1 MGEDNLGRLE
11 VIVTATQI
19 NQWAG
24 TREAQAI
31 LPVLVR
37 RLILATCGSP
47 NSIQFPGGD
56 SINQP
61 GWDGEV
67 ECVNE
72 VPWVPQ
78 GKSFWELSC
87 EARPT
92 RKANRDYEKRIRQTP
107 VLERSDAA
115 FVFVTAREWTTKN
128 KWLREKRK
136 GGEWKEVRAYD
147 ANDLEQWLEQAPA
160 VALWFAETLGITGQG
175 VESLEQYW
183 SIWASQSNPPISPDA
198 LFVDRENVREWLIHK
213 LREHLREGRTDPLTI
228 HGDSVEEAAAFV
240 CAAILQEED
249 MSAVSLVV
257 TEPNGWRFVDA
268 NPAVKVAVAAR
279 PEVAERPS
287 TRRDLVVVIPY
298 ALSDMAG
305 HYRGAVARGVDTG
318 LVLERPRRSGF
329 EEAIVELGLDKA
341 DAERLT
347 LNTGRSWSVF
357 RRHCAK
363 NPAIRRPKWM
373 EMAQA
378 VALTSIC
385 LLGAWKGDNSADREI
400 VSRLA
405 GHPYE
410 DVERELRYLAQVDDA
425 PVLQIGTVWKAKS
438 PLELFDLFGERITST
453 ELGRFF
459 EIAYDVLTVPDPVLD
474 LPEEERYAAQVY
486 GKVRTQS
493 DILINSLCDTLI
505 KLAVR
510 GPILPSLQALDI
522 ERRVAKLV
530 HDLLYNAD
538 RVQWL
543 SLSPFLQPLAE
554 AAPETFLRAVE
565 HSLNKP
571 DQPVISLLRETSDSA
586 LFGRCWHSTLLWALE
601 VLAWSPRFMP
611 RVARVLAKLAH
622 IEIKGN
628 WANTPL
634 NSLVG
639 IFRSWYPQTAAS
651 LEERITVLDLLVR
664 DEPDIAFDLLC
675 KLIDVGRDIAHPAE
689 RPRWR
694 DYDSG
699 FGYGATREEIIK
711 MSQAAADRI
720 VPLAKGHPDRVACLI
735 EKIDVFDETQ
745 RKDALDLVAEFANSG
760 ALDKD
765 REIVRAALRKI
776 IHWHRNHDKTPEP
789 ELSEKLGS
797 LEEVYE
803 KVAPGD
809 TIIRYC
815 WLFADRRPDL
825 PTHLSDDYSTMVQQ
839 LEDERVKAFQD
850 IYNEL
855 GMVGVE
861 RLATTCSQEPWIGFT
876 LAKLGLP
883 TGALA
888 DWILDLKSDFSAF
901 DPLSVTVRG
910 LLRGLPRAR
919 AVDLIWYVLRGTQSR
934 NWTPEKVAS
943 FLTLARP
950 GRTTWDTVASCG
962 SEVERAYWRRILELP
977 DKEDDMQFALR
988 WLLQVGRPR
997 TAFYVCSY
1005 CLDKVDPRLIADILE
1020 QVLRGVERG
1029 GPRLNSRS
1037 IGRAIEVLEA
1047 SGVIETS
1054 RLVSIEFFAFPF
1066 LGYGNEQ
1073 QVKTLYATLMSEP
1086 ALFCELISIAYK
1098 PRHRKV
1104 EEIEVESEARK
1115 AMGGIARDV
1124 LQNCQRLPGTQ
1135 PNGTIDPG
1143 SFFQFIDEVRNFC
1156 QGKDRLEVCDMTLGR
1171 MLAYSPVGGDGIWPF
1186 DPARDI
1192 LERPELEVIQRGFV
1206 VGTFN
1211 KRGVTSRLPDEGGA
1225 QEHNLADKYRSYAKD
1240 LRMSYP
1246 NLASALDKISDVYE
1260 QEGRREDL
1268 ETDLYLEGI
1277 C

>member
-107 VLERSDAA
+107 ALERSDAA

-160 VALWFAETLGITGQG
+160 VALRFAETLGLRGTG
-175 VESLEQYW
+175 VESPGRYW
-183 SIWASQSNPPISPDA
+183 DTWFQQSDPPIPVKA
-198 LFVDRENVREWLIHK
+198 LFAGRDKTRERLTEELWNRLGK
-213 LREHLREGRTDPLTI
+213 GGRTPLTI
-228 HGDSVEEAAAFV
+228 YADSAEEATAFV
-240 CAAILQEED
+240 CAVMLQDEALSAI
-249 MSAVSLVV
+249 SVV
-257 TEPNGWRFVDA
+257 ITDPNGWRFVNV
-268 NPAVKVAVAAR
+268 NPSLRVAVAAR
-279 PEVAERPS
+279 PEVAERL
-287 TRRDLVVVIPY
+287 TIREGLVVVVPY
-298 ALSDMAG
+298 TL
-305 HYRGAVARGVDTG
+305 GAMGG
-318 LVLERPRRSGF
+318 LHRWAAVPQPGSGFVLERPPRSEF
-329 EEAIVELGLDKA
+329 EKALIKLGLDEA
-341 DAERLT
+341 EAERLAAS
-347 LNTGRSWSVF
+347 TGRSWSVF
-357 RRHCAK
+357 RRHRAI
-363 NPAIRRPKWM
+363 NPAIRKPGWI
-373 EMAQA
+373 AVPQA
-378 VALTSIC
+378 VSLSLLC
-385 LLGAWKGDNSADREI
+385 LLGAWKGDRLEDRTI

-405 GHPYE
+405 NRSYE
-410 DVERELRYLAQVDDA
+410 DVERDLRVLAQTDDT
-425 PVLQIGTVWKAKS
+425 PVLQVGTVWKAKS
-438 PLELFDLFGERITST
+438 PLELLDLFGGRITSA
-453 ELGRFF
+453 ELDRFF
-459 EIAYDVLTVPDPVLD
+459 EIAYDVLC
-474 LPEEERYAAQVY
+474 
-486 GKVRTQS
+486 GKVQGQS
-493 DILINSLCDTLI
+493 EILTNNLCDTLV

-510 GPILPSLQALDI
+510 GPLLPSLQAFNI

-530 HDLLYNAD
+530 HASLHDAD
-538 RVQWL
+538 RNQWL
-543 SLSPFLQPLAE
+543 SLYSCLPALAE
-554 AAPETFLRAVE
+554 AAPDVFLRAIE
-565 HSLNKP
+565 HSLTKI
-571 DQPVISLLRETSDSA
+571 DQPVTGLLRETNGSA
-586 LFGRCWHSTLLWALE
+586 LFGRNWHAGLLWALE

-622 IEIKGN
+622 IKIKGN

-675 KLIDVGRDIAHPAE
+675 KLIDVGRDIAYPAE

-699 FGYGATREEIIK
+699 FGYGVTREEMSK
-711 MSQAAADRI
+711 MFQAAVDR
-720 VPLAKGHPDRVACLI
+720 VAPLAKSHPDRIACLI
-735 EKIDVFDETQ
+735 EKIDVFGQTQ
-745 RKDALDLVAEFANSG
+745 RRAVLDLVAEFASSG
-760 ALDKD
+760 ALDED
-765 REIVRAALRKI
+765 REMVRAAMRRI
-776 IHWHRNHDKTPEP
+776 IHWHRNHNRTPDP
-789 ELSEKLGS
+789 ELSEKLGV

-803 KVAPGD
+803 KLAPQD
-809 TIIRYC
+809 PIIRYC
-815 WLFADRRPDL
+815 WLFTDSLPDL
-825 PTHLSDDYSTMVQQ
+825 PTHLSDDYSTMVRQ
-839 LEDERVKAFQD
+839 LEDERVKALQE
-850 IYNEL
+850 IYSEL
-855 GMVGVE
+855 GMAGVE
-861 RLATTCSQEPWIGFT
+861 RLATTCSQEPGIGFT
-876 LAKLGLP
+876 LAKFGLP
-883 TGALA
+883 VGALA
-888 DWILDLKSDFSAF
+888 DWILGLKSDFSAF

-910 LLRGLPRAR
+910 LLRGLPQAR
-919 AVDLIWYVLRGTQSR
+919 AIDLIRYVLRGTQSC
-934 NWTPEKVAS
+934 NWTPEKMAS

-950 GRTTWDTVASCG
+950 GRTTWDIVASCG

-977 DKEDDMQFALR
+977 DEEEDIQFALR

-997 TAFYVCSY
+997 TAFYACSY

-1020 QVLRGVERG
+1020 QVLRGVERE
-1029 GPRLNSRS
+1029 GPRLNSWS
-1037 IGRAIEVLEA
+1037 IGRAIELLEA

-1086 ALFCELISIAYK
+1086 ALFCELISIAAYK

-1115 AMGGIARDV
+1115 VMGRIARDV

-1135 PNGTIDPG
+1135 PNGTIDPS
-1143 SFFQFIDEVRNFC
+1143 SFFLFIDEARNFC
-1156 QGKDRLEVCDMTLGR
+1156 QEKDRLEVCDMTLGR
-1171 MLAYSPVGGDGIWPF
+1171 ILAYAPVGGDGIWPF
-1186 DPARDI
+1186 EPARDI
-1192 LERPELEVIQRGFV
+1192 LERLELEVMRQGFV
-1206 VGTFN
+1206 VGTSN
-1211 KRGVTSRLPDEGGA
+1211 KRGVTSRPPDEGGA

-1240 LRMSYP
+1240 IRMSYP
-1246 NLASALDKISDVYE
+1246 NLASALDKISDIYE

-1277 C
+1277 W